1 MNSQLWAAINSLLA
15 VFLMGWIAWRVGKV
29 RVQSGIKA
37 PATTGDPI
45 FERHFRVQM
54 NTLENVVPFL
64 VVLWVAA
71 AYGPAWPVAVGG
83 LVWVAG
89 RVLYALA
96 YVSNPSTRSTGFN
109 VGMAGLGV
117 LIVSALIGVGR
128 AVLGL

>member
-1 MNSQLWAAINSLLA
+1 MDSQFWAAVNSLLA
-15 VFLMGWIAWRVGKV
+15 VFLMGWIAWQVGKV
-29 RVQSGIKA
+29 RVQCGIKA

-64 VVLWVAA
+64 VVLWLAA

-89 RVLYALA
+89 RVLYAKA
-96 YVSNPSTRSTGFN
+96 YVSDPATRSKGFN
-109 VGMAGLGV
+109 VAMTGFGILT
-117 LIVSALIGVGR
+117 VSAVIGVGR
-128 AVLGL
+128 VVLGV